1 MAQLKRKIKACG
13 KMISVRKGAQ
23 DRYSN
28 ETRAEGA
35 QLCPKEESSGGLP
48 ESTSNWKKFYSL
60 SSNYIGNNIKPY
72 QMITQNTQ

>member
-28 ETRAEGA
+28 GTRAEGA
-35 QLCPKEESSGGLP
+35 QVCPKEESSDGLP
-48 ESTSNWKKFYSL
+48 ESTSN
-60 SSNYIGNNIKPY
+60 
-72 QMITQNTQ
+72 